1 MTLGIVDFHITI
13 KFQSF
18 EEFKTLFG
26 LILNKPA
33 YNNLDVAKKE
43 INVTRISRNMET
55 EEKLCRVSWQVTNIS
70 ILIFVCKNKI
80 FTIRKRVIAI
90 VFK

>member
-1 MTLGIVDFHITI
+1 MFGI
-13 KFQSF
+13 
-18 EEFKTLFG
+18 
-26 LILNKPA
+26 ILNKPA
-33 YNNLDVAKKE
+33 NNNLEVTKKE
-43 INVTRISRNMET
+43 INVTRRSSNMET

-80 FTIRKRVIAI
+80 FTIRKRVITI